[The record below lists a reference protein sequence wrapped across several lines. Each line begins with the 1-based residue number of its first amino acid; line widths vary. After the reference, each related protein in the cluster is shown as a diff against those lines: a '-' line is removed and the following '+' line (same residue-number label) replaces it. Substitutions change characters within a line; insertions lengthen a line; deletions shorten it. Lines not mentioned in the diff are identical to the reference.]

1 MSDPAVGYLEGTGG
15 VRVFYRAWEVE
26 EPNGSVLFVHG
37 LGEHGGRYDRLARVA
52 ASLGLDLFAVDLR
65 GHGRS
70 QGRRGDV
77 PDFSCFLRDLD
88 RLRRRAGREA
98 AGRPTFLVG
107 HSLGGLVVG
116 RYAEAF
122 APDGLRGA
130 VFVAPFVE
138 TEMSIPGW
146 KRSLGAA
153 ADRVVPA
160 LTMDNGLN
168 VEELFSRESDQREY
182 SEDPLVHR
190 RISARLWAEMQ
201 RASRRLLADAH
212 RLRVPVL
219 LQLAGSDTVVSNAAA
234 RDFAV
239 RLALSPELIEYEG
252 AKHALYFDPRAGE
265 ALDDLREWLHDR
277 LSDRTVNG

>member
-1 MSDPAVGYLEGTGG
+1 M
-15 VRVFYRAWEVE
+15 FYRAWEVRD
-26 EPNGSVLFVHG
+26 PIGSVLFVHG
-37 LGEHGGRYDRLARVA
+37 LGEHGGRYERLARVVA
-52 ASLGLDLFAVDLR
+52 TLDLDLFAIDLR

-70 QGRRGDV
+70 QGRRGHV
-77 PDFSCFLRDLD
+77 REFTCFLRDLD

-122 APDGLRGA
+122 APDGLCGA
-130 VFVAPFVE
+130 AFVAPFVE
-138 TEMSIPGW
+138 TEMRIPAW
-146 KRSLGAA
+146 KRSLGVAM
-153 ADRVVPA
+153 DRVAPA

-168 VEELFSRESDQREY
+168 VEELFSRESDQLEY
-182 SEDPLVHR
+182 SDDPLVHR

-201 RASRRLLADAH
+201 RASHRLLTDAH

-219 LQLAGSDTVVSNAAA
+219 LQLAGGDTVVSNRAA

-239 RLALSPELIEYEG
+239 HLASSPTVIEYEE
-252 AKHALYFDPRAGE
+252 ARHALYFDPRAE
-265 ALDDLREWLHDR
+265 AALADLREWFENR
-277 LSDRTVNG
+277 LADGTAN